1 MAKTSVAVV
10 DSPRGSEI
18 EKEHQ
23 VLYRK
28 FRPRQ
33 FADVVGQD
41 HIIKPLQ
48 GKVAEH
54 KVGHAYLFVGPRGC
68 GKTTTARL
76 LAAASNCPN
85 ISPAGE
91 PCGEC
96 ATCNGIISGSGAIG
110 LHELDAASNRGV
122 GDMLDLINTMGQG
135 SVARKKVY
143 IIDEAHMLTKEASNA
158 LLKTLEEPPADTL
171 IILATTE
178 ANKVLPTIQSR
189 AVRYNFKLIDPDTM
203 TGLIKEVV
211 NAIGMQIDDEGIAE
225 VVRRGHGSPR
235 DTLTALEGYGGE
247 EAGKD
252 VRSFVPNIASALA
265 TRNSAD
271 LIVSIAEAIND
282 GVDVP
287 DLTSALLEHW
297 RNCLLAL
304 EAPKALNLDAKT
316 VSSLAKQAKEMK
328 PNRVVRL
335 LNVTAEALGKM
346 AVSGDARLLLETT
359 LLQISQPTASD
370 SLDGVYDRLD
380 DVQDTMDDLIKLVKK
395 IGTSTSSSANDWP
408 PAETPEKIAVKA
420 APVVRE
426 EEPAPAVEEEENDL
440 PEADAPEADKTPEAP
455 EAPEAPDEADEADAQ
470 DDDSDRDETDAYDAR
485 DDNDDDRDDEPS
497 DDGGDDPNVQDY
509 DQWDDELSEDK
520 ESEDNDADSGDES
533 DEGDEE
539 DDEPVRNISE
549 LYADDNKSDDD
560 EEDSGR
566 RKYDDDE
573 PDHNHEES
581 EASGFLDCPHPDCVA
596 KVALM
601 DKSEKS
607 GSAKSKKPAKDEKPE
622 KKKFFEEDDAPT
634 ARDLV
639 EAIQYELIEKKYS
652 RYLQD
657 SVLKAEIEEE
667 GKKAYLVLTLR
678 KDSRRVPTDDAIDA
692 IIACGKHLWVDE
704 VEYVEP

>member
-1 MAKTSVAVV
+1 MAKTSVATV
-10 DSPRGSEI
+10 DSLRGSEV

-48 GKVAEH
+48 RKVAEH

-85 ISPAGE
+85 VSTTGE

-96 ATCNGIISGSGAIG
+96 ATCKGIISGSGAIG

-143 IIDEAHMLTKEASNA
+143 IIDECHMLTKEASNA

-178 ANKVLPTIQSR
+178 ANKVLDTIQSR
-189 AVRYNFKLIDPDTM
+189 AVRYNFKLIDPKTM

-211 NAIGMQIDDEGIAE
+211 DAIGMDIDEEGIAE

-235 DTLTALEGYGGE
+235 DTLTALEGFGGE
-247 EAGKD
+247 EAGDD
-252 VRSFVPNIASALA
+252 VRSFIPNIAAALA
-265 TRNSAD
+265 DRNSSD
-271 LIVSIAEAIND
+271 LIISVAEAIGA

-287 DLTSALLEHW
+287 DLTRSLLEHW

-304 EAPKALNLDAKT
+304 EAPKALNLDPKT
-316 VSSLAKQAKEMK
+316 VTALAKQAKELK
-328 PNRVVRL
+328 PHRVVRL

-346 AVSGDARLLLETT
+346 NSSGDARLLLETT

-380 DVQDTMDDLIKLVKK
+380 DLQDAMDYVVNRVKK
-395 IGTSTSSSANDWP
+395 IGTAPVADANEWP
-408 PAETPEKIAVKA
+408 PVEKPVSKSS
-420 APVVRE
+420 PVVQEPVE
-426 EEPAPAVEEEENDL
+426 EETPAVEDEE
-440 PEADAPEADKTPEAP
+440 DAPETVSSIAESRGDEASDQDEDSDQEDADADSDEDREEDYPD
-455 EAPEAPDEADEADAQ
+455 APDEDADS
-470 DDDSDRDETDAYDAR
+470 DDDEGEA
-485 DDNDDDRDDEPS
+485 
-497 DDGGDDPNVQDY
+497 DDPNVQDY
-509 DQWDDELSEDK
+509 DQWDEELSDDDGSADGDDE
-520 ESEDNDADSGDES
+520 ADSSDDS
-533 DEGDEE
+533 DED
-539 DDEPVRNISE
+539 DDEAPARPISE
-549 LYADDNKSDDD
+549 LYGDDDRSDDD
-560 EEDSGR
+560 DEDSGR
-566 RKYDDDE
+566 RRHAEDE
-573 PDHNHEES
+573 PDHNHDES

-596 KVALM
+596 KVAQM
-601 DKSEKS
+601 EKS
-607 GSAKSKKPAKDEKPE
+607 DVSSARKRKNSAKDEEP
-622 KKKFFEEDDAPT
+622 KKKFFDEDDAPT

-657 SVLKAEIEEE
+657 SVLEADIEEE
-667 GKKAYLVLTLR
+667 KGKAYLVLTLR
-678 KDSRRVPTDDAIDA
+678 KDSKRVPTDDAIDA
-692 IIACGKHLWVDE
+692 IIACEKHLWVDE
-704 VEYVEP
+704 IEYIEPKRK

>member
-1 MAKTSVAVV
+1 MAKTSAATV
-10 DSPRGSEI
+10 DSPEF

-48 GKVAEH
+48 SKVAEH

-85 ISPAGE
+85 VSAAGE

-96 ATCNGIISGSGAIG
+96 ATCNGIINGSGAIG

-122 GDMLDLINTMGQG
+122 GDMLSLIETMGQG

-189 AVRYNFKLIDPDTM
+189 AVRYNFKLIDPVVM

-211 NAIGMQIDDEGIAE
+211 KATGIEIDEAGIAE

-247 EAGKD
+247 EAGDD
-252 VRSFVPNIASALA
+252 VISFVPGIASALV
-265 TRNSAD
+265 NKDSAD
-271 LIVSIAEAIND
+271 LIISIAEAINA

-287 DLTSALLEHW
+287 DLTRSLLAHW

-304 EAPKALNLDAKT
+304 EAPSALDMTDKEVA
-316 VSSLAKQAKEMK
+316 VLAKQAKALK

-335 LNVTAEALGKM
+335 LNVTSEALGKM
-346 AVSGDARLLLETT
+346 ATSGDERLLLETT
-359 LLQISQPTASD
+359 LLQIALPSASD
-370 SLDGVYDRLD
+370 SIDGIYEILEEMQDTLD
-380 DVQDTMDDLIKLVKK
+380 DIRKKGVPTSSVVASAGAADWPPIEEEEPLVAKPVVK
-395 IGTSTSSSANDWP
+395 AVEAKPEPVEVVEEEPVAEEVTSDNEDEEDSRDHSDEETDSSSASD
-408 PAETPEKIAVKA
+408 
-420 APVVRE
+420 
-426 EEPAPAVEEEENDL
+426 EPDP
-440 PEADAPEADKTPEAP
+440 
-455 EAPEAPDEADEADAQ
+455 ADEDEDDYSQ
-470 DDDSDRDETDAYDAR
+470 LDDS
-485 DDNDDDRDDEPS
+485 
-497 DDGGDDPNVQDY
+497 
-509 DQWDDELSEDK
+509 
-520 ESEDNDADSGDES
+520 
-533 DEGDEE
+533 
-539 DDEPVRNISE
+539 
-549 LYADDNKSDDD
+549 KSDDD
-560 EEDSGR
+560 EDDETSSSD
-566 RKYDDDE
+566 YDDFDDDKTEEDE
-573 PDHNHEES
+573 QVNDISDLLGDPIEEDGDENSEDDGPVHNHDADDE
-581 EASGFLDCPHPDCVA
+581 SGFLECSHPDCVEKNERLEKGSKA
-596 KVALM
+596 ALKDQKSRKA
-601 DKSEKS
+601 DKEDH
-607 GSAKSKKPAKDEKPE
+607 KDEVRM
-622 KKKFFEEDDAPT
+622 FFDEDNAPT
-634 ARDLV
+634 AADLV
-639 EAIQYELIEKKYS
+639 ERIQHDIVDRKFS

-657 SVLKAEIEEE
+657 TVMEAELEDD
-667 GKKAYLVLTLR
+667 KNKTYLVLTL
-678 KDSRRVPTDDAIDA
+678 KKNSSRVPTKEAVDA
-692 IIACGKHLWVDE
+692 IIASAKYLWVDGVDYE
-704 VEYVEP
+704 GEER